1 MTISYNEFITM
12 SQPTPKTKF
21 LHVIINLK
29 GRIQNVF
36 IYYILCG
43 LGFSLDSN
51 RHRPRHCRV
60 LWSGKHKQE
69 DQRKK
74 RPDCLRV
81 KEVLA
86 PTVAAGDSESTAL
99 FSGIFISGF
108 VVWYMTQHRSD
119 VCPWKMSVFF
129 ILRLSYRMDELV
141 HQVCF

>member
-1 MTISYNEFITM
+1 
-12 SQPTPKTKF
+12 
-21 LHVIINLK
+21 
-29 GRIQNVF
+29 
-36 IYYILCG
+36 
-43 LGFSLDSN
+43 
-51 RHRPRHCRV
+51 V

-74 RPDCLRV
+74 RPNCLSV
-81 KEVLA
+81 TEVLA
-86 PTVAAGDSESTAL
+86 PTAAAGDSGSTAL

-129 ILRLSYRMDELV
+129 ILRLSYRMDELG